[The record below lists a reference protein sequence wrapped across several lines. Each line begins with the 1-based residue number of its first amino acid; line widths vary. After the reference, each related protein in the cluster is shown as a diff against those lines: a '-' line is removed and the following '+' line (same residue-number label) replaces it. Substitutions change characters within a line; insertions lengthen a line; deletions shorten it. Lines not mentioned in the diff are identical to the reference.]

1 MDFAGVDERTRE
13 KVTRARGLSSGSR
26 GQPCASIALFAG
38 GDYSQP
44 SIHNRER
51 FPRGID
57 KSPRDVSHNR

>member
-1 MDFAGVDERTRE
+1 MDFARVNERTWE
-13 KVTRARGLSSGSR
+13 KVARVRGLSFGSR

-51 FPRGID
+51 FLRGID